1 MRAAKVCAKIGNSL
15 RWAAQPG
22 SPRLA
27 RWRQAPRHAPP
38 RPRAPALTRRALA
51 LRAGH
56 DQLTDSRGF
65 RELPRGCYDVGD
77 GYLNPV
83 DNLVYQYRTSAV
95 RRPQYK
101 RLLEY

>member
-1 MRAAKVCAKIGNSL
+1 MGSAARESEVGPLAPG
-15 RWAAQPG
+15 AAPC
-22 SPRLA
+22 
-27 RWRQAPRHAPP
+27 PP
-38 RPRAPALTRRALA
+38 PAPALTRRALA

-101 RLLEY
+101 RVLECLSRYGIR